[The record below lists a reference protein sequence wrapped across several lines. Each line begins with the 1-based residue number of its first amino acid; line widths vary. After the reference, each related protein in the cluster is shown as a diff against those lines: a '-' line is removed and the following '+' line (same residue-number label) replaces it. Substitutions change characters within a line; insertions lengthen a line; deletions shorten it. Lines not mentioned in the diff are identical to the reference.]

1 MKKRNFNYLLFIGLF
16 SLALASCSNSNNNSS
31 SNNGS
36 ISTINKS
43 NIISSADTD
52 FSVSDDVEEYDFE
65 NISDGGSYTL
75 TVGSNSYSI
84 TMSSLLYSNGSSGG
98 NHGGN
103 PGGGN
108 PFGPRF

>member
-31 SNNGS
+31 SSNNGS

-43 NIISSADTD
+43 DIISSADTD

-65 NISDGGSYTL
+65 NISDGGSY
-75 TVGSNSYSI
+75 I
-84 TMSSLLYSNGSSGG
+84 MSDDIYQQYYC
-98 NHGGN
+98 
-103 PGGGN
+103 
-108 PFGPRF
+108 RDK